1 MALTEAFSTAPGTSD
16 PLDREVVELQWR
28 IDRARR
34 NPWLGG
40 DVLAPEF
47 RPALAA
53 FVAPRVAGLGA
64 RLEPSPVWQGH
75 RNRWREVVRPVR

>member
-1 MALTEAFSTAPGTSD
+1 MALTEAFSTGFGSSD
-16 PLDREVVELQWR
+16 PLDREVAEVQWR

-40 DVLAPEF
+40 DVLAPEL

-53 FVAPRVAGLGA
+53 FVVPRTEDLGA
-64 RLEPSPVWQGH
+64 RLEPGPVWQGH
-75 RNRWREVVRPVR
+75 RNRWREVLSPDR

>member
-1 MALTEAFSTAPGTSD
+1 MALTEAFSTGFGTSD
-16 PLDREVVELQWR
+16 PLDREVAEMQWR

-47 RPALAA
+47 RSALAA
-53 FVAPRVAGLGA
+53 FMAPRAERLGA
-64 RLEPSPVWQGH
+64 RLEPGPVWQGH